1 MTTPKK
7 LSEELTPGEIVA
19 YLDRYVIGQTK
30 AKRAVAIALRN
41 RTRRRR
47 LPEAL
52 AREISPKNIL
62 MVGPTGVG
70 KTEIAR
76 RLAHLVDAPF
86 VKVEATKF
94 TEVGYVGRDVESL
107 VRDLVESA
115 VQMEKR
121 RRMEETQEGAVVA
134 AEERLL
140 DALLPPPRRER
151 RGGTDFARLLGG
163 MDVADEEPPAPE
175 DGEVRTSATRERL
188 REMLRAGQLESREVD
203 VELAE
208 NSRVGMP
215 LLGNMGME
223 EMGINLGEML
233 GNLLPKRVRRTRL
246 KVAEARRV
254 FQSEEAEKLVDMETV
269 IREALARAQ
278 EDGMVFLDEIDKIA
292 AGDGGRGGGPDVS
305 REGVQ
310 RDLLPIVEG
319 CVVQTKY
326 GPVHTD
332 HVLFIAA
339 GAFHKV
345 KPSDL
350 VPELQGRLPI
360 RVELDS
366 LGEEELYRILR
377 EPESSLVGQYQA
389 LLGVEGVDLRFGEDA
404 LREVAAFAARMNVEM
419 ENIGARRLQTILE
432 LLLEDLSFDAPSR
445 RGEIVEVDAA
455 LVRQRLEGVVSDG
468 DIRKYLL

>member
-432 LLLEDLSFDAPSR
+432 LLLEELSFDAPSR

>member
-188 REMLRAGQLESREVD
+188 REMLRAGQLENREVD

-445 RGEIVEVDAA
+445 RGETVEVDAA

>member
-445 RGEIVEVDAA
+445 RGETVEVDAA

>member
-175 DGEVRTSATRERL
+175 DGEVRTSATR
-188 REMLRAGQLESREVD
+188 
-203 VELAE
+203 
-208 NSRVGMP
+208 
-215 LLGNMGME
+215 
-223 EMGINLGEML
+223 
-233 GNLLPKRVRRTRL
+233 
-246 KVAEARRV
+246 
-254 FQSEEAEKLVDMETV
+254 
-269 IREALARAQ
+269 
-278 EDGMVFLDEIDKIA
+278 
-292 AGDGGRGGGPDVS
+292 
-305 REGVQ
+305 
-310 RDLLPIVEG
+310 
-319 CVVQTKY
+319 
-326 GPVHTD
+326 
-332 HVLFIAA
+332 
-339 GAFHKV
+339 
-345 KPSDL
+345 
-350 VPELQGRLPI
+350 
-360 RVELDS
+360 
-366 LGEEELYRILR
+366 
-377 EPESSLVGQYQA
+377 
-389 LLGVEGVDLRFGEDA
+389 
-404 LREVAAFAARMNVEM
+404 
-419 ENIGARRLQTILE
+419 
-432 LLLEDLSFDAPSR
+432 
-445 RGEIVEVDAA
+445 
-455 LVRQRLEGVVSDG
+455 
-468 DIRKYLL
+468 

>member
-175 DGEVRTSATRERL
+175 DGEVRTSATREKL
-188 REMLRAGQLESREVD
+188 SGDA
-203 VELAE
+203 
-208 NSRVGMP
+208 
-215 LLGNMGME
+215 
-223 EMGINLGEML
+223 
-233 GNLLPKRVRRTRL
+233 PK
-246 KVAEARRV
+246 
-254 FQSEEAEKLVDMETV
+254 
-269 IREALARAQ
+269 
-278 EDGMVFLDEIDKIA
+278 
-292 AGDGGRGGGPDVS
+292 GGRKRTTRGP
-305 REGVQ
+305 
-310 RDLLPIVEG
+310 
-319 CVVQTKY
+319 
-326 GPVHTD
+326 
-332 HVLFIAA
+332 A
-339 GAFHKV
+339 GNANT
-345 KPSDL
+345 P
-350 VPELQGRLPI
+350 
-360 RVELDS
+360 
-366 LGEEELYRILR
+366 
-377 EPESSLVGQYQA
+377 
-389 LLGVEGVDLRFGEDA
+389 
-404 LREVAAFAARMNVEM
+404 
-419 ENIGARRLQTILE
+419 RR
-432 LLLEDLSFDAPSR
+432 
-445 RGEIVEVDAA
+445 
-455 LVRQRLEGVVSDG
+455 
-468 DIRKYLL
+468 

>member
-432 LLLEDLSFDAPSR
+432 LLLEELSFDAPSR
-445 RGEIVEVDAA
+445 RGETVEVDAA